1 MALWAPRGSRSP
13 RLSLGGFLTSGSF
26 LFVPYNPL
34 EEPAQAENRPFP
46 KERALGGRRVPGRGG
61 GPRALSYLG
70 MWVEVPCPGAPGIVS
85 WAGARGSRQVSAPE
99 APLSPPHHSPEP
111 HSPSFYGEWGGGERL
126 GPWIPTAE
134 RGPSAAAGDGGGGR
148 GRPAFALF
156 GVAALGAALCCRW
169 GPRGESASA
178 AAPPLPVRCRRT
190 AAGWHGRVGKLEGG
204 ARRAPAGRLCWE
216 PGVRRGWIS
225 LPA

>member
-111 HSPSFYGEWGGGERL
+111 HSPSFYGEWGGGRGW
-126 GPWIPTAE
+126 GPGSRPRKEARAPR
-134 RGPSAAAGDGGGGR
+134 RGTEAGAGAGLLLPFLASQLWALPSAAAGAR
-148 GRPAFALF
+148 EASRLLRRPLPCPS
-156 GVAALGAALCCRW
+156 GAAGLQLAGTGGW
-169 GPRGESASA
+169 ASS
-178 AAPPLPVRCRRT
+178 RE
-190 AAGWHGRVGKLEGG
+190 GR
-204 ARRAPAGRLCWE
+204 AE
-216 PGVRRGWIS
+216 PRRGGCAGS
-225 LPA
+225 RA